1 MMVFAIYDS
10 VSDTLNPTLYTFQ
23 NEGVAKRAF
32 KAALEKGVA
41 QLLGPVLDA
50 PEDFYLIKLA
60 ELDQTAGGKLE
71 ACEAVRVFRFI
82 DLKEISNG

>member
-50 PEDFYLIKLA
+50 PEDFYLVKLG

-71 ACEAVRVFRFI
+71 ACEPVRVFRFVE
-82 DLKEISNG
+82 LKEFANV